1 MARSSVGR
9 RVTSNRSLVLRFVL
23 AGSLVLL
30 WLAGFLLGTGEL
42 DLAVLGALYSGD
54 RPVLADTARLVTML
68 GGWYFV
74 TPLAAVA
81 GLVVALRGKPW
92 PGLVL
97 FVGSLV
103 GRLLVE
109 LQKYQLGRVRPDEHP
124 HLVNVYNLSFPS
136 GHSANAMMV
145 YVAMALMLVEGD
157 RRNLWLGAAL
167 VLSTLIGLSRM
178 MLGVHWPSDV
188 LAGWSF
194 GLLWAMLLA
203 WLSGHPPAWAV
214 RR

>member
-1 MARSSVGR
+1 M
-9 RVTSNRSLVLRFVL
+9 TSNRSLLTCSVL
-23 AGSLVLL
+23 AVALALL
-30 WLAGFLLGTGEL
+30 WLLMFLGGTG
-42 DLAVLGALYSGD
+42 DVDVAVLAAFYAGD
-54 RPVLADTARLVTML
+54 RPALADAARLVTLL

-74 TPLAAVA
+74 TPLAAAV
-81 GLVVALRGKPW
+81 GLVVGVRGRPW

-109 LQKYQLGRVRPDEHP
+109 LQKYELGRLRPDEHP
-124 HLVNVYNLSFPS
+124 HLVNVHNLSFPS

-145 YVAMALMLVEGD
+145 YVAMALMLGEGD
-157 RRNLWLGAAL
+157 RRLLWLVAAL
-167 VLSTLIGLSRM
+167 LLSVLIGLSRM

-194 GLLWAMLLA
+194 GLLWAMLLG
-203 WLSGHPPAWAV
+203 WLSRHPPAWAV

>member
-1 MARSSVGR
+1 M
-9 RVTSNRSLVLRFVL
+9 TSNRSLTLRL
-23 AGSLVLL
+23 LLGGGLVLL
-30 WLAGFLLGTGEL
+30 WLAMFLLGTGDV
-42 DLAVLGALYSGD
+42 DLAVLAALYAGD
-54 RPVLADTARLVTML
+54 RPVLADAARLVTLL

-92 PGLVL
+92 TGLVL

-109 LQKYQLGRVRPDEHP
+109 LQKYELGRMRPDEHP
-124 HLVNVYNLSFPS
+124 HLVNVYTLSFPS

-145 YVAMALMLVEGD
+145 YVAMSLMLAEGD
-157 RRNLWLGAAL
+157 RRTFWVGSA
-167 VLSTLIGLSRM
+167 VLLSVLIGLSRT

-203 WLSGHPPAWAV
+203 WLSRRPPAWAM
-214 RR
+214 RNGP

>member
-1 MARSSVGR
+1 M
-9 RVTSNRSLVLRFVL
+9 TSNRSLLTCSAL
-23 AGSLVLL
+23 AAALALL
-30 WLAGFLLGTGEL
+30 WLLMFLGGTGDM
-42 DLAVLGALYSGD
+42 DLAVLAALYAGD
-54 RPVLADTARLVTML
+54 RPALADAARLVTLL

-74 TPLAAVA
+74 TPLAAVV
-81 GLVVALRGKPW
+81 GLVM
-92 PGLVL
+92 

-109 LQKYQLGRVRPDEHP
+109 LQKCELGRLRPDEHP
-124 HLVNVYNLSFPS
+124 HLVNVHNLSFPS

-145 YVAMALMLVEGD
+145 YVAMALMLGEGD
-157 RRNLWLGAAL
+157 RRLFWLGAAL
-167 VLSTLIGLSRM
+167 LLSVLIGLSRI

-194 GLLWAMLLA
+194 GLVWAMLLT
-203 WLSGHPPAWAV
+203 WLSRHPPEWAV